1 MKVYA
6 IYNKE
11 NKFISAFPSRED
23 AENYGI
29 DTYGRE
35 SGWEYSIIEK
45 YLHEYPTFLSTT
57 PNTITPYSQP
67 IPTTPYNHNI
77 WSPNVPTATF
87 DHGNFTP

>member
-6 IYNKE
+6 IYDKE
-11 NKFISAFPSRED
+11 NKFIAAFPTRED

-29 DTYGRE
+29 TTYGRE

-45 YLHEYPTFLSTT
+45 YLHKYPTFLSTT
-57 PNTITPYSQP
+57 PDTLTPYSQP

-77 WSPNVPTATF
+77 WRESNVPTATF
-87 DHGNFTP
+87 EGETK

>member
-11 NKFISAFPSRED
+11 NEFIAAFPDRVS

-35 SGWEYSIIEK
+35 SGWEYDIIEK
-45 YLHEYPTFLSTT
+45 YLHKYPTFLSTT
-57 PNTITPYSQP
+57 PNTLTPYSQP
-67 IPTTPYNHNI
+67 IPPPYNHNI
-77 WSPNVPTATF
+77 WREDNGPKATY
-87 DHGNFTP
+87 DGETK

>member
-11 NKFISAFPSRED
+11 NKFIAAFPDRVS

-35 SGWEYSIIEK
+35 SGWEYDIIEK
-45 YLHEYPTFLSTT
+45 YLHKYPTFLSTT
-57 PNTITPYSQP
+57 PNTLTPYSQP
-67 IPTTPYNHNI
+67 IPSPDTHNV
-77 WSPNVPTATF
+77 WRECNVPTATY
-87 DHGNFTP
+87 DGETK